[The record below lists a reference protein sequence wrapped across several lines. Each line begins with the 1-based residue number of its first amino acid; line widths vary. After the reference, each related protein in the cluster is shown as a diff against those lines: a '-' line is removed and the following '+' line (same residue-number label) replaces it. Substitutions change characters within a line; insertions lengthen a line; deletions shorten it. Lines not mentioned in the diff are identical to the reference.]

1 MTLKT
6 KKTTKLLSA
15 VALIAMI
22 SIAFPGSQSAF
33 AVKTYATHW
42 FDPTASNARG
52 ISTFYAVQDATRT
65 GWLADVTWVRS
76 TLLADLLEIG
86 WIDPNGSANPQYY
99 CGQGGNIVR
108 TWGSPSD
115 GTTTTY
121 YIYDPLN
128 NGDFDLIGGLDSC
141 SIDIGTYTFVK
152 VETGYEDS
160 TNSNTLDVNLHQ
172 NLKYYDGT
180 WKNWSS
186 SDGSHGKN
194 ESAGSGTVVYCSG
207 TWAKSN
213 HGDGAGSC

>member
-1 MTLKT
+1 MTIKNR
-6 KKTTKLLSA
+6 KLLST
-15 VALIAMI
+15 VLLIAVIFM
-22 SIAFPGSQSAF
+22 ALQGLQSAF
-33 AVKTYATHW
+33 ALKTYATHW

-52 ISTFYAVQDATRT
+52 VSTFYAVQNAVRS
-65 GWLADVTWVRS
+65 GWLADATWVRS
-76 TLLADLLEIG
+76 TLLVDLLEIG
-86 WIDPNGSANPQYY
+86 WIDPNGTVNPTYY
-99 CGQGGNIVR
+99 CGQGGSILS

-128 NGDFDLIGGLDSC
+128 NGDFDLIGGGSSC
-141 SIDIGTYTFVK
+141 EINIGTYTFVK

-160 TNSNTLDVNLHQ
+160 ANGNSLDVNLHN

-180 WKNWSS
+180 WKAWSS
-186 SDGSHGKN
+186 TAGSHGKN
-194 ESAGSGTVVYCSG
+194 ESAGAGTVVYCSG